1 MKTKQKRN
9 KWISISLMVAMLL
22 AILPPLTVSAA
33 ATISITN
40 LYSPN
45 PNAPAPG
52 NYDDSLVNKFTVNP
66 IEVDALINGIADDQI
81 TDMYYEIF
89 NANTNQTSTIKTN
102 KAVKSISNSSEVS
115 FKNVQLSPGKNV
127 ITIKFGTTG
136 NIAST
141 PAYAYYTPVTNI
153 SNLQFNGVDFLD
165 GGIYPKGPPY
175 TGVSITGTSSNA
187 NAIEANYGGTVY
199 QPAAF
204 QNGNFTYV
212 ANTTR
217 PTDLNF
223 NPGDNK
229 VVFAANNL
237 TNYYTTNRSFIYDN
251 GKAFAYNA
259 FIDIYGINPSQNQ
272 KLVDNPTLQD
282 AATTPIKDVALTANI
297 KNPLISAN
305 STVTQFVYVDV
316 YTSGMASTKLH
327 FDFTNTSTNPT
338 LTTSGS
344 LNTSGNAVLN
354 SATLVQDPTLSTT
367 DYYGYVFKGKLP
379 VNPTSTV
386 QQVNFVF
393 TDSNG
398 LTTTSQY
405 SYSYVDPNQP
415 YVDHVNIKRTPS
427 VGGTAYET
435 AISPSGTTQI
445 SEFPATLEA
454 YASGNTD
461 KVEIQLNGVNYPD
474 AGNSGNKFFTVS
486 KPAVDASNNPI
497 NDANGN
503 QLKDFSI
510 SLQGIADGPV
520 VMKVIPYIGA
530 AAYTAGTKQYSLN
543 ISGAPY
549 VIINNL
555 FTGMVVDSSSKLTC
569 GTGTSGPCITGRLV
583 NVPTADYGTE
593 IYSINGTVITPTAGN
608 NPTGGAGGN
617 NGAFKLTSTE
627 LNPIFKGD
635 GKYTFK
641 VQLKVNGQLI
651 TTSSVDI
658 FVLSNNV
665 PAINYLKPVEAD
677 PLNPQFIATSQP
689 DTYVTRATTVQFQ
702 GEIVNSVIGATPGTA
717 LYLRK
722 APANYSNALIPVGG
736 QIVLNAIL
744 TSAPLQV
751 FNTPV
756 STPTVPN
763 PSAISM
769 SEYGNYVFELVS
781 ANNTSG
787 STANKLITITREPV
801 PYAFIS
807 PQQNQII
814 KNSSGLDQ
822 ASINQNFYMIQLQAD
837 NADSITFGK
846 DLAVYDKINKK
857 YLYEVKNLK
866 AGANT
871 IKFTVNRGTSKTN
884 ASIILFNTNTDIEGE
899 QYKTPLASSSLKI
912 FNGQIQL
919 NFPKDT
925 KLMRNDR
932 TSTTQFITTDR
943 QILFGIANNDD
954 GRIDKPNESLIGVNY
969 LTTPAHY
976 RTASKKYWIDAGII
990 PPTSNASTPGLQDAY
1005 LGSGILPNT
1014 TNPSQTAFYV
1024 RNYNDLVVPTKRG
1037 TLTLSYDSNITSDAG
1052 KYISVF
1058 QFGYFDNPTGLG
1070 PALPSWKNIG
1080 GIVDQK
1086 NNTITV
1092 PVDSFGYFQVMYMDD
1107 SFNDVTNHPWARDNL
1122 DTLYSKGIMLPK
1134 TPYQFM
1140 PNDAISRGEFVTML
1154 VKIFDIPL
1162 LNQDTQQSAYNNT
1175 SSTFLDVQRGFT
1187 DPTGLTNFLSIEAAA
1202 RAGIIRGNAN
1212 GTFLPR
1218 APITRQD
1225 AAVIIARAAE
1235 LKLTSDEKKS
1245 LAALQKVFTDAN
1257 SVDIYAVSSV
1267 EAVAKAALIEGKD
1280 NVLLQGQKKLTQRF
1294 DPTENFTRA
1303 EAAEVAIR
1311 VMKQQKKLPK

>member
-1 MKTKQKRN
+1 MKTKLRRK
-9 KWISISLMVAMLL
+9 KWLSISLMVAMLL
-22 AILPPLTVSAA
+22 ALLPPLSASAA
-33 ATISITN
+33 AIISISN

-45 PNAPAPG
+45 PNNPLTP
-52 NYDDSLVNKFTVNP
+52 YDDSLVNKFTVNP

-81 TDMYYEIF
+81 TNMYYEIF
-89 NANTNQTSTIKTN
+89 NANTNQTTTVKTN
-102 KAVKSISNSSEVS
+102 KAVKSASNSSEVA
-115 FKNVQLSPGKNV
+115 FQNVQLSPGKNI
-127 ITIKFGTTG
+127 ITVKFGTTG
-136 NIAST
+136 NIASQ

-175 TGVSITGTSSNA
+175 TGISITGTSTNA

-212 ANTTR
+212 TNTGR
-217 PTDLNF
+217 ATDIAF

-229 VVFAANNL
+229 IIFAANNL
-237 TNYYTTNRSFIYDN
+237 TNYYTSNRSFIYDN

-259 FIDIYGINPSQNQ
+259 LIDLNGTAPSK
-272 KLVDNPTLQD
+272 KLVDNPIIKD
-282 AATTPIKDVALTANI
+282 AATPIQDVALKANI
-297 KNPLISAN
+297 KNPLTSTNA
-305 STVTQFVYVDV
+305 TVTRFVYVDV
-316 YTSGMASTKLH
+316 YTTGMASTKLH
-327 FDFTNTSTNPT
+327 FDFTNTLNTPLYTPPTAPSQLNTGGVPSASLTKNAT
-338 LTTSGS
+338 LTTS
-344 LNTSGNAVLN
+344 
-354 SATLVQDPTLSTT
+354 
-367 DYYGYVFKGKLP
+367 DYMVYDFNGQLP
-379 VNPTSTV
+379 VNTSSTI
-386 QQVNFVF
+386 QQVNFEF

-398 LTTTSQY
+398 LKTTSQY
-405 SYSYVDPNQP
+405 TYSYVNPNQP
-415 YVDHVNIKRTPS
+415 YVDHVNVKRS
-427 VGGTAYET
+427 SASGGTSYE
-435 AISPSGTTQI
+435 AAVSPSSTTQI
-445 SEFPATLEA
+445 SEFPAKLEV
-454 YASGNTD
+454 YTSNNTTG
-461 KVEIQLNGVNYPD
+461 VQINLNGAPYPVSPIP
-474 AGNSGNKFFTVS
+474 GFTTS
-486 KPAVDASNNPI
+486 TAAV
-497 NDANGN
+497 DANGN
-503 QLKDFSI
+503 AIYDVNGVQMKDYSI
-510 SLQGIADGPV
+510 NLQGIPDGPV
-520 VMKVIPYIGA
+520 VFQVIPYISGVPSA
-530 AAYTAGTKQYSLN
+530 AGTKQYSLN

-555 FTGMVVDSSSKLTC
+555 FTGMVVDSASKLTC
-569 GTGTSGPCITGRLV
+569 GAITGPCITGRLV

-593 IYSINGTVITPTAGN
+593 IYTVNGTVVKPIAANTPTAGN
-608 NPTGGAGGN
+608 NGSFT
-617 NGAFKLTSTE
+617 LTSTE

-641 VQLKVNGQLI
+641 VQLKINGQLI

-658 FVLSNNV
+658 FVLSSNV
-665 PAINYLKPVEAD
+665 PVINYLKPVEAD
-677 PLNPQFIATSQP
+677 PLNPQFTATSQP
-689 DTYVTRATTVQFQ
+689 DTYATRATTVQFQ
-702 GEIVNSVIGATPGTA
+702 GEIVNSAVGVTPGTA

-722 APANYSNALIPVGG
+722 APAAYSNTTIPVGG
-736 QIVLNAIL
+736 QIVLNPTL
-744 TSAPLQV
+744 TNVPLQD
-751 FNTPV
+751 FNTPA

-763 PSAISM
+763 PSAISL
-769 SEYGNYVFELVS
+769 SEYGTYVFELVA
-781 ANNTSG
+781 ANASSG
-787 STANKLITITREPV
+787 STANKLVTIIREPV

-807 PQQNQII
+807 PRPNQII
-814 KNSSGLDQ
+814 KNNKDVDQ
-822 ASINQNFYMIQLQAD
+822 ANINQNFYMIQLQAD

-846 DLAVYDKINKK
+846 DEAIYDKINKK
-857 YLYEVKNLK
+857 YMYEVKNLK

-871 IKFTVNRGTSKTN
+871 IKFTVSRGTAKIN
-884 ASIILFNTNTDIEGE
+884 ASIILFNTSTDIEGE
-899 QYKTPLASSSLKI
+899 QYKTPLASSNTKV

-932 TSTTQFITTDR
+932 TSTTQYITTDR
-943 QILFGIANNDD
+943 QVLFGIANNDD
-954 GRIDKPNESLIGVNY
+954 GRIDKPNESLLGVNY
-969 LTTPAHY
+969 LTTPSHF

-990 PPTSNASTPGLQDAY
+990 PPTSNTTTPGLQEAY

-1014 TNPSQTAFYV
+1014 TDPNQTAFYV
-1024 RNYNDLVVPTKRG
+1024 RNYNDIVVPTKRG
-1037 TLTLSYDSNITSDAG
+1037 TLTLSYDANIRSDAG
-1052 KYISVF
+1052 KYVSVF
-1058 QFGYFDNPTGLG
+1058 QFGYFDNPTGQG

-1080 GIVDQK
+1080 GVVDAK

-1092 PVDSFGYFQVMYMDD
+1092 PIDSFGYFQVMYMDD
-1107 SFNDVTNHPWARDNL
+1107 SFNDVTNHPWARDDL
-1122 DTLYSKGIMLPK
+1122 DTLYSKGIMSPK

-1175 SSTFLDVQRGFT
+1175 SATFLDVQRGYT

-1218 APITRQD
+1218 SPITRQD

-1235 LKLTSDEKKS
+1235 LKLTSDQQKS
-1245 LAALQKVFTDAN
+1245 LTALQKIFTDAN
-1257 SVDIYAVSSV
+1257 AVDVYAVPSV
-1267 EAVAKAALIEGKD
+1267 EAVNKAGLIEGID

-1303 EAAEVAIR
+1303 EASEVAIR